1 MKRFDIHDTEYCPKR
16 MLFPRHVRKA
26 LKRALADAIVGASAI
41 TSLVAASMI

>member
-1 MKRFDIHDTEYCPKR
+1 MKSFDIHSLEYCPKR

-26 LKRALADAIVGASAI
+26 IKRALADAIVGASAI